1 MRRFSPN
8 EAMRRIASFV
18 TALLNLHYY
27 AFDRR
32 VSRLTAGAN
41 LVRIKPKQANKQSA
55 QDCDCDHMF
64 APTELKMVNASETK
78 GASSRRSFCN
88 AKPDTVSTPRLPA
101 CKHFGTLTA
110 ASCSHRRLR
119 NGAVIGLQFVIF
131 HNLCISAPLDECNGR
146 SLGTTTCGAPSDRA
160 VCSSN

>member
-8 EAMRRIASFV
+8 EPMRRIASFV
-18 TALLNLHYY
+18 TALLNLYYY
-27 AFDRR
+27 AFARR

-110 ASCSHRRLR
+110 ASCRQRLR
-119 NGAVIGLQFVIF
+119 KVAVVGFQFVIF
-131 HNLCISAPLDECNGR
+131 HNLCISATLDECDEIGR
-146 SLGTTTCGAPSDRA
+146 ASCRER
-160 VCSSN
+160 